1 MNSGR
6 GILLIA
12 LVIPGLIIM
21 GSSLYSFDVDYN
33 ALERTEDYI
42 ERLAR
47 DGNGSTRQLDFAYH
61 RSLSHR
67 INAFSN
73 GTWGFIGAAIA
84 ALGVHGIIT
93 MKDDDFGFINNK
105 QDKKKAQ

>member
-1 MNSGR
+1 MNSSGR

-12 LVIPGLIIM
+12 LVIPGLMIM

-33 ALERTEDYI
+33 ALERTEDNI
-42 ERLAR
+42 QRLIR

-61 RSLSHR
+61 RSLAHR
-67 INAFSN
+67 INAFTD

-84 ALGVHGIIT
+84 AIGVHGIVT
-93 MKDDDFGFINNK
+93 MKDDDFGFK
-105 QDKKKAQ
+105 QDRKKS